1 MSSSSNSSSFYMGES
16 LTEQQYLAPIVYLQ
30 SKEEY
35 LPSDIGSQLKHTH
48 PVFKGS
54 PIANCPSPLTLD
66 NLDEL
71 NAHGGKDVFLSSNDD
86 VSNNPGWM
94 KGVRPDANGKTNGAK
109 SCCIVVNDHGTG
121 TVDAFYMYF
130 YAYNQGQTIFAKEL
144 GDHVGDWEH
153 NMIRFKDGK
162 PTAIWYSQHAS
173 GEALYYKLVE
183 KHNHGLRPITYS
195 ARGTHAN
202 YATAGTHDHAIPH
215 FNLPLGVLMD
225 VCDRGTLWDPTLN
238 AFFYKYVP
246 KVPGRDSEGG
256 TFTPYEPGTPVAWLR
271 FLGHW
276 GDERFPAGDPRQ
288 REKNIGK
295 HFKYE
300 GGPTGP
306 YDKVLERKDIWP
318 KGSAGEHIWKIMPW
332 A

>member
-1 MSSSSNSSSFYMGES
+1 
-16 LTEQQYLAPIVYLQ
+16 
-30 SKEEY
+30 
-35 LPSDIGSQLKHTH
+35 
-48 PVFKGS
+48 
-54 PIANCPSPLTLD
+54 
-66 NLDEL
+66 
-71 NAHGGKDVFLSSNDD
+71 
-86 VSNNPGWM
+86 M

-121 TVDAFYMYF
+121 IVDAFYMYF

-144 GDHVGDWEH
+144 GDHVGDWSAPIHLPFCPLHANISTREH

-162 PTAIWYSQHAS
+162 PTAIWYSQHSS
-173 GEALYYKLVE
+173 GESLYYKLVE
-183 KHNHGLRPITYS
+183 KHNNGPRPISYS

-202 YATAGTHDHAIPH
+202 YASAGTHDHAIPH
-215 FNLPLGVLMD
+215 FNLPLGILMD
-225 VCDRGTLWDPTLN
+225 KCDRGTLWDPTLS

-246 KVPGRDSEGG
+246 KVPGDNSAGG
-256 TFTPYEPGTPVAWLR
+256 TFSAYYDEAGATPVAWLQ
-271 FLGHW
+271 FMGHW

-306 YDKVLERKDIWP
+306 RDKVLERKHVWP
-318 KGSAGEHIWKIMPW
+318 NGASGEHIWKIMPW